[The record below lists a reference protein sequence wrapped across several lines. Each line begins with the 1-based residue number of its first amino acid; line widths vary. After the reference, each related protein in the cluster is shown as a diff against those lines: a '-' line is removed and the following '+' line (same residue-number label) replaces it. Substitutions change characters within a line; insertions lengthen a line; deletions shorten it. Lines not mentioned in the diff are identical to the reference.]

1 MMKNKKVEANLSM
14 VVSKTFSG
22 LNMNALKYLLPV
34 WVSPLSGVALRCVF
48 AAVAFWIIGMFVK
61 PETSTRKEKIY
72 LFLLGA
78 LGIYGFMFLYLV
90 GLSKTTPVSSSIFTS
105 LQPIWVFVIAVV
117 FFKEKISVL
126 KVAGISLGLGGA
138 ILCILA
144 QKSDDLASD
153 ALTGNVLCLLSSIAY
168 AIYLVA
174 SNRILKSVGMF
185 TVLKYTFA
193 GAAFSSILVSAITGF
208 HAPVFSGPVHWFP
221 LSVLLF
227 VLIFPTVVSY
237 LLVPIGL
244 KYLKTTV
251 VAIYGYLIL
260 MVATIV
266 SLLVGQDRFSW
277 AQTIA
282 IGMIC
287 ISVYLVEVAETKE
300 KLLSNSDKP
309 GSLPP
314 HGS

>member
-34 WVSPLSGVALRCVF
+34 WVSPLSGVTLRCVF
-48 AAVAFWIIGMFVK
+48 AAIAFWIIGMFVK
-61 PETSTRKEKIY
+61 PEISTRKEKIF

-78 LGIYGFMFLYLV
+78 LGIYGFMFLYLM

-117 FFKEKISVL
+117 FFKEKISAM
-126 KVAGISLGLGGA
+126 KIAGISLGLGGA

-153 ALTGNVLCLLSSIAY
+153 ALTGNMLCLLSSIAY
-168 AIYLVA
+168 AVYLVA

-193 GAAFSSILVSAITGF
+193 GAAFSSIVVSAVTGF
-208 HAPVFSGPVHWFP
+208 HAPVFHGLIPSQIKHRSFIYNEYFTPKSHRFPEQLSNHDNCTNHLSLFP
-221 LSVLLF
+221 LR
-227 VLIFPTVVSY
+227 PTV
-237 LLVPIGL
+237 
-244 KYLKTTV
+244 
-251 VAIYGYLIL
+251 
-260 MVATIV
+260 
-266 SLLVGQDRFSW
+266 
-277 AQTIA
+277 
-282 IGMIC
+282 
-287 ISVYLVEVAETKE
+287 
-300 KLLSNSDKP
+300 
-309 GSLPP
+309 
-314 HGS
+314 